1 MPSTRELVNS
11 AKAGEKPAFGQ
22 LVRLYE
28 RAAII
33 VAYSILHDYHTA
45 QDVSQDAFLNA
56 YANLHQ
62 LRDPSAF
69 GPWVL
74 QIVRRNALSA
84 KTAIRPEPIVAGVAV
99 ASPSRANDWIQAYE
113 GVIEQLARLPEHER
127 IVVVLRYVEGLSV
140 QEIADTTGKP
150 AETIRKQLFRAVQR
164 LRVLVTK
171 EVLS

>member
-1 MPSTRELVNS
+1 MPSTKELVNS
-11 AKAGEKPAFGQ
+11 AKAGEKSAFGQ

-33 VAYSILHDYHTA
+33 VAYSILRDYHTA

-62 LRDPSAF
+62 LRDPTAF

-74 QIVRRNALSA
+74 QIVRRIALSA

-99 ASPSRANDWIQAYE
+99 PSAGRAKDWIQEYE
-113 GVIEQLARLPEHER
+113 WVIEQLARLPEHER

-140 QEIADTTGKP
+140 QEIADTTGKS

-164 LRVLVTK
+164 LRILLTK

>member
-1 MPSTRELVNS
+1 MPSTQDLVDS
-11 AKAGEKPAFGQ
+11 AKAGEKSAFGQ

-33 VAYSILHDYHTA
+33 IAYSILHDYHTA

-69 GPWVL
+69 GPWIL
-74 QIVRRNALSA
+74 QIVRRNALLAKSA
-84 KTAIRPEPIVAGVAV
+84 VRPEPIVADVVVPG
-99 ASPSRANDWIQAYE
+99 PGQTKDWIQEYD

-127 IVVVLRYVEGLSV
+127 MVVVLRYVEGHSV
-140 QEIADTTGKP
+140 QEIADTT
-150 AETIRKQLFRAVQR
+150 
-164 LRVLVTK
+164 
-171 EVLS
+171 

>member
-1 MPSTRELVNS
+1 MPSTKELVNS
-11 AKAGEKPAFGQ
+11 ARAGQKSAFSQ
-22 LVRLYE
+22 LIRLYE
-28 RAAII
+28 RAVII

-74 QIVRRNALSA
+74 RIVRRNALAA
-84 KTAIRPEPIVAGVAV
+84 KAAIRPEPIAADIAFAGAGQ
-99 ASPSRANDWIQAYE
+99 ARTWIQEYE

-127 IVVVLRYVEGLSV
+127 IVVVLRYVEGHSV
-140 QEIADTTGKP
+140 KEIADTTGKP
-150 AETIRKQLFRAVQR
+150 AETIRKQIFRAVQR
-164 LRVLVTK
+164 LRVLLAK

>member
-1 MPSTRELVNS
+1 MPSTKELVNS
-11 AKAGEKPAFGQ
+11 AKAGEKSAFGQ

-56 YANLHQ
+56 FANLHQ

-69 GPWVL
+69 GTWVL

-84 KTAIRPEPIVAGVAV
+84 KAAIRPRPIVAGVVVPNAG
-99 ASPSRANDWIQAYE
+99 RAKDWIQEYE

-127 IVVVLRYVEGLSV
+127 IVVVVRYVEGHPI
-140 QEIADTTGKP
+140 QQTADTTGTQ
-150 AETIRKQLFRAVQR
+150 ADT
-164 LRVLVTK
+164 
-171 EVLS
+171 S

>member
-1 MPSTRELVNS
+1 MPSTKELVNS
-11 AKAGEKPAFGQ
+11 AKAGEKSAFGQ

-56 YANLHQ
+56 YANLQQ
-62 LRDPSAF
+62 LRDPSSF
-69 GPWVL
+69 GPWIL
-74 QIVRRNALSA
+74 QIVRRHALSA
-84 KTAIRPEPIVAGVAV
+84 KTAIRPEPIVADIVVPGAGQ
-99 ASPSRANDWIQAYE
+99 AKDWIQEYE

-127 IVVVLRYVEGLSV
+127 IVVVLRYVEGHSV
-140 QEIADTTGKP
+140 QEIAEAIGKP
-150 AETIRKQLFRAVQR
+150 AETIRKQIFRAIQR
-164 LRVLVTK
+164 LRLLLKK

>member
-1 MPSTRELVNS
+1 MPSTKELVNS
-11 AKAGEKPAFGQ
+11 AKAGEKSAFGQ

-33 VAYSILHDYHTA
+33 VAYSILCDYHTA

-62 LRDPSAF
+62 LRDPAAF
-69 GPWVL
+69 GPWIL

-84 KTAIRPEPIVAGVAV
+84 KTAIRPGPIVADVVVPGAG
-99 ASPSRANDWIQAYE
+99 RAKDWIQEYE

-127 IVVVLRYVEGLSV
+127 IVVVLKYVEGLSV

-150 AETIRKQLFRAVQR
+150 AETIRKQLFRAVQQ
-164 LRVLVTK
+164 LRVLLTK